1 MNVSVGAKSDV
12 GRVRKGNED
21 AMLVDAPLFVVAD
34 GMGGH
39 LAGDVASATAV
50 ETIKRTSEEQPPSDP
65 SNLESYVRAANKAI
79 WEKALADTQL
89 QGMGTTCTL
98 LFLDGATAH
107 IAHVGDSRAY
117 LLRDGEFSQL
127 TEDHTLVERMVRE
140 GKLER
145 SEAARHPQRSIIT
158 RALGVESDV
167 EVDLSTFEVTEG
179 DRVLLCSDGLS
190 SMVDDGE
197 IESLLRDAS
206 GAEAAANDL
215 VNAALEAGGED
226 NVTVVVLDFLV
237 DGAIAPATET
247 SRRHDTTPKQPLDEE
262 PDEPVRK
269 GRAIRKL
276 LLSLFVLAV
285 LLGGAFALARYS
297 LGNSWFV
304 GANEAGEVAIFKG
317 IPDEIAGFSF
327 REEQSS
333 SGLMLDELPAFLS
346 SNVQD
351 GIKVES
357 QAEAEDTIANLEER
371 ASDFGGGASSDSA
384 GEKDANNDTRTND

>member
-39 LAGDVASATAV
+39 LAGDVASATAI
-50 ETIKRTSEEQPPSDP
+50 ETIQQSAQERPPKEPSD
-65 SNLESYVRAANKAI
+65 LESYVRAANKAI
-79 WEKALADTQL
+79 WSKAVDDSQL

-98 LFLDGATAH
+98 LFLDGGTAH

-140 GKLER
+140 GKIER
-145 SEAARHPQRSIIT
+145 EEAARHPQRSIIT

-167 EVDLSTFEVTEG
+167 EVDLSTFEVTES

-190 SMVDDGE
+190 SMVDDKT
-197 IESLLRDAS
+197 IEALLRDAPA
-206 GAEAAANDL
+206 AEDAAREL
-215 VNAALEAGGED
+215 VEAALEAGGED
-226 NVTVVVLDFLV
+226 NVTVVVLDFLA
-237 DGAIAPATET
+237 DGAVAPTPAREATGT
-247 SRRHDTTPKQPLDEE
+247 SPSPHATIDDDDD
-262 PDEPVRK
+262 DEPAPRSR
-269 GRAIRKL
+269 GFRKL
-276 LLSLFVLAV
+276 ITGLVLAAI
-285 LLGGAFALARYS
+285 LIGGAWAAATYA

-304 GANEAGEVAIFKG
+304 GVNEQDEVAIFKG

-327 REEQSS
+327 RDEQETTS
-333 SGLMLDELPAFLS
+333 LTIDELPAFLS
-346 SNVQD
+346 SNVEE
-351 GIKVES
+351 GIKVGSLAEG
-357 QAEAEDTIANLEER
+357 QATVANLQERAEDFGAGPDEPARNGG
-371 ASDFGGGASSDSA
+371 GGGA
-384 GEKDANNDTRTND
+384 NN